1 MLEWCKEKFA
11 YFYKRYTWG
20 YTFIGQGVSL
30 FNFIGIWAIVLGPV
44 VRSYVFIPVFL
55 VMAFI
60 VCVFLGW
67 LMFDKLR
74 FKTKFT
80 EQEGIRDDYWYG
92 KLKPN
97 QQMIYYML
105 IDCIEHPEK
114 IKHYKKDL
122 NSGFLDF
129 KEFKEKDSVKQ

>member
-1 MLEWCKEKFA
+1 MIEWCKEKFA

-30 FNFIGIWAIVLGPV
+30 FNFIGIWSIVLGSII
-44 VRSYVFIPVFL
+44 RSYLFIPIFMIL
-55 VMAFI
+55 AI
-60 VCVFLGW
+60 IGCIIIGW
-67 LMFDKLR
+67 IMFDLLR

-97 QQMIYYML
+97 QQMIYYMI
-105 IDCIEHPEK
+105 IDCIENKKK
-114 IKHYKKDL
+114 IKEYKRKL
-122 NSGFLDF
+122 KNGQMSFE
-129 KEFKEKDSVKQ
+129 EFEAKI